1 MRSSRVG
8 AIPSDIGWLVDEL
21 DDFARRLRTLEA
33 PSGESLNSTVAKLQA
48 LVADIQAQ
56 LDAWTATRYTNA
68 TIDAKDAF
76 VLAQINPAV
85 SGGISTMLAGS
96 PTIGGNLVVNGQH
109 NVGGGLYAPNAYSTD
124 ITWTRRTA
132 WWGNDGRAGYASSSR
147 RKKTAIKSADE
158 RALLALLDVE
168 PKTFR
173 YRAEIIRRTS
183 LRINAGEDYVPAHE
197 LGLIAEELDEAG
209 LGAFVFYGDDGQ
221 PDGIEYGMLTVA
233 LLAIARRQRDEIA
246 EMRRDIA
253 EIREA
258 MK

>member
-1 MRSSRVG
+1 MRNTRQG
-8 AIPSDIGWLVDEL
+8 AIPSDLAWLIDTL
-21 DDFARRLRTLEA
+21 DGYEERLRTLEA
-33 PSGESLNSTVAKLQA
+33 PSGEALSSTVAKLQA
-48 LVADIQAQ
+48 LVANIQAQ

-68 TIDAKDAF
+68 TIDAKDAA
-76 VLAQINPAV
+76 VSAQINPA
-85 SGGISTMLAGS
+85 IAATLAGNVG
-96 PTIGGNLVVNGQH
+96 IGGAL
-109 NVGGGLYAPNAYSTD
+109 NVPNAYGTD

-147 RKKTAIKSADE
+147 RKKTAIRAADE
-158 RALLALLDVE
+158 SQLLALLDVE

-173 YRAEIIRRTS
+173 YRAEILRRTA
-183 LRINAGEDYVPAHE
+183 LRINAGEDYVPPVE
-197 LGLIAEELDEAG
+197 LGLIAEELVEAG

-233 LLAIARRQRDEIA
+233 LLAIARRQRDEID
-246 EMRRDIA
+246 EMRADIA